1 MPLKVDPIEDPAA
14 PGCPCCSDGGLRGFV
29 YQDDEPHSVYFA
41 ESGGMS
47 ASPVVLIGIALGRW
61 ASDAPAAERA
71 CFVFACSKGDA
82 GLVAKPTIPYLLA
95 FPEFKQLGQPVEPAD
110 VPSHALHSQVRDT
123 LDAIVAHDHRLAH
136 LRGGRQRFAAD

>member
-1 MPLKVDPIEDPAA
+1 MLLKVDPIEDPAA

-29 YQDDEPHSVYFA
+29 YRDEAPHSVYFA

-47 ASPVVLIGIALGRW
+47 ANPVVLIGIALGRW

-82 GLVAKPTIPYLLA
+82 GFVAKPTIPYLLS
-95 FPEFKQLGQPVEPAD
+95 FPEFKQLGEPVEPD
-110 VPSHALHSQVRDT
+110 SSQSHKLHPQVRET
-123 LDAIVAHDHRLAH
+123 LDAIIAQDHRLAH
-136 LRGGRQRFAAD
+136 LRGGRQRFVAD